1 MRANVFPA
9 EVVRTRKRARR
20 PVPMHAEK
28 DMVEACLR
36 GDESAWETLVFLHTR
51 LVYWIAWRFTGDHGT
66 AEDVTQEVFLRVF
79 RSLHTFR
86 AAEAKLAT
94 WLTRLT
100 RNLLI
105 DRYRR
110 TDQDRVTEPGEEN
123 RQFGMLVA
131 RSADHPERVLEARE
145 ASDLVQSI
153 LLVLEPE
160 LREQVVYRDLQDMDY
175 REIAEA
181 IGIPVGTVKSRLNR
195 ARAELFRLTRKYRR
209 AA

>member
-1 MRANVFPA
+1 MQA
-9 EVVRTRKRARR
+9 EN
-20 PVPMHAEK
+20 
-28 DMVEACLR
+28 DMVKACLR
-36 GDESAWETLVFLHTR
+36 GDESAWEMLVLHHTR
-51 LVYWIAWRFTGDHGT
+51 LVYWIAWRFTGDHGA

-86 AAEAKLAT
+86 AAEATLAT

-100 RNLLI
+100 RNFLI

-110 TDQDRVTEPGEEN
+110 TDQDRITESGEVN
-123 RQFGMLVA
+123 RQFGRQIA
-131 RSADHPERVLEARE
+131 RWTDHPERVLAARE
-145 ASDLVQSI
+145 ARDVVESI

-160 LREQVVYRDLQDMDY
+160 LREQVIYRDLQDMDY

-181 IGIPVGTVKSRLNR
+181 VGIPVGTVKSRLNR
-195 ARAELFRLTRKYRR
+195 ARAELFRLTKKYRR

>member
-1 MRANVFPA
+1 
-9 EVVRTRKRARR
+9 
-20 PVPMHAEK
+20 MHAEK
-28 DMVEACLR
+28 EIVEACLR
-36 GDESAWETLVFLHTR
+36 GDESAWETLVCQHTR

-79 RSLHTFR
+79 RSLGTFR
-86 AAEAKLAT
+86 AAEATLAT

-100 RNLLI
+100 RNFLI

-110 TDQDRVTEPGEEN
+110 TQQDGVTQSGEKD

-131 RSADHPERVLEARE
+131 RSADHPERVLAARE
-145 ASDLVQSI
+145 ARDLVQSI

-181 IGIPVGTVKSRLNR
+181 VGIPVGTVKSRLNR
-195 ARAELFRLTRKYRR
+195 ARAELFRLTKKYRK